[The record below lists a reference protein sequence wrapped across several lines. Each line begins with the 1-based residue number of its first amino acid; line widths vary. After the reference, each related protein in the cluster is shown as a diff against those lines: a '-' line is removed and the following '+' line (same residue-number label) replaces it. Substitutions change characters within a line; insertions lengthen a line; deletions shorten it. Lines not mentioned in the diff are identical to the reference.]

1 MPLSSAK
8 RAWIVIA
15 VVLLCLIGA
24 GLVYYFWQ
32 ARPLPPIVS
41 TVPGV
46 PTAGAP
52 PDILSQLPADAPV
65 VAYIDA
71 ANLRALQ
78 NSPLAAALG
87 LATPGPQADRDYANF
102 VRDTGFDYTRD
113 LDHAAIAFWP
123 SNFGTSPKD
132 INANRALVIADGRFD
147 QQRIWGYVDRG
158 PTVAGVVAPESPG
171 SVRVASGNPTISFEF
186 LSPTRMALASG
197 DRDDM
202 VQKLADIYLKHYGA
216 RDHAMQSS
224 IQRVAGAP
232 MFAVAR
238 TDRLPQSIYAPLH
251 NSPQLEQIAR
261 SVQAITLA
269 GQPDRNNLRITID
282 AECDALKNAV
292 QLAFLLETGKMAG
305 SMALSDPRTRR
316 QMTKEQFAFVEAL
329 INRATINHQNK
340 VVRIT
345 LEITPDMLAAAPAPP
360 SKPAVSL
367 TPTTPHAAAPAK
379 PAADYPHTS
388 Q

>member
-1 MPLSSAK
+1 VPLSSAK

-15 VVLLCLIGA
+15 IVLLCLIGA
-24 GLVYYFWQ
+24 AVAYYFWQ
-32 ARPLPPIVS
+32 SRPLPPIVS

-46 PTAGAP
+46 PIAGPA

-71 ANLRALQ
+71 ASLRKLQ

-87 LATPGPQADRDYANF
+87 LASPGPRADLDYANF

-113 LDHAAIAFWP
+113 LDHAAIAVWP
-123 SNFGTSPKD
+123 TSFGTPE
-132 INANRALVIADGRFD
+132 NALGENRVLAIADGRFD
-147 QQRIWGYVDRG
+147 QEKIKTYALRTGKEIPRG
-158 PTVAGVVAPESPG
+158 SQPVYEVP
-171 SVRVASGNPTISFEF
+171 GNPPVSLTF
-186 LSPTRMALASG
+186 LSPTRIALAG
-197 DRDDM
+197 GRNATDL
-202 VQKLADIYLKHYGA
+202 LARVNPNASSASSRGP
-216 RDHAMQSS
+216 AMQSR

-232 MFAVAR
+232 LFAVAHA
-238 TDRLPQSIYAPLH
+238 DHLPPSLYAPLH

-261 SVQAITLA
+261 SVQAATLA
-269 GQPDRNNLRITID
+269 GQPDRDNLRVTLD
-282 AECDALKNAV
+282 AECDSVKNAV

-316 QMTKEQFAFVEAL
+316 QMTKEQFVFIQAL
-329 INRATINHQNK
+329 ISRTTINHQNK
-340 VVRIT
+340 AVRIT

-360 SKPAVSL
+360 KPAA
-367 TPTTPHAAAPAK
+367 THAPATPHAAAPAK
-379 PAADYPHTS
+379 PAANYPHSS

>member
-8 RAWIVIA
+8 RALIVIA

-24 GLVYYFWQ
+24 VLAYYFWQ

-46 PTAGAP
+46 PIAGPP
-52 PDILSQLPADAPV
+52 PDILSQLPPDAPV

-71 ANLRALQ
+71 ANLRKLQ

-87 LATPGPQADRDYANF
+87 LASPGPQADRDYANF

-113 LDHAAIAFWP
+113 LDHAALAVWP
-123 SNFGTSPKD
+123 ASIGTPD
-132 INANRALVIADGRFD
+132 NVLGEDRVLAIADGRFD
-147 QQRIWGYVDRG
+147 QQKIKAYALRTGREIQGG
-158 PTVAGVVAPESPG
+158 PQPVYDVP
-171 SVRVASGNPTISFEF
+171 GNPPVSLTF
-186 LSPTRMALASG
+186 LLPTRIALASG
-197 DRDDM
+197 RNSTELLARVTTGPSSSTRRDP
-202 VQKLADIYLKHYGA
+202 
-216 RDHAMQSS
+216 AMQSR

-238 TDRLPQSIYAPLH
+238 ADRLPQSIYAPLH

-261 SVQAITLA
+261 SVQGITLA
-269 GQPDRNNLRITID
+269 GQPDRDNLRVTLD
-282 AECDALKNAV
+282 AECDSLKNAV

-305 SMALSDPRTRR
+305 SMALSDPRTRQ
-316 QMTKEQFAFVEAL
+316 QMTREQYVFLQAL
-329 INRATINHQNK
+329 INHAAINHQNK
-340 VVRIT
+340 IVRTT
-345 LEITPDMLAAAPAPP
+345 LEITPDMLTAAPPP
-360 SKPAVSL
+360 
-367 TPTTPHAAAPAK
+367 K
-379 PAADYPHTS
+379 PAASSHAPATPHTPASPPAAYPNSS

>member
-1 MPLSSAK
+1 VPTSSAK
-8 RAWIVIA
+8 RAWILIA
-15 VVLLCLIGA
+15 IGLLCLIGA
-24 GLVYYFWQ
+24 AVVYYYWQ

-46 PTAGAP
+46 PIAGPP

-71 ANLRALQ
+71 ANLRKLQ

-87 LATPGPQADRDYANF
+87 LASPGPQADRDYADF

-113 LDHAAIAFWP
+113 MDHAAVAVWPASIGTPDNVLGEDRVIA
-123 SNFGTSPKD
+123 
-132 INANRALVIADGRFD
+132 IADGRFD
-147 QQRIWGYVDRG
+147 QQKIKAYALRTGKEIGGG
-158 PTVAGVVAPESPG
+158 PQPVYDVP
-171 SVRVASGNPTISFEF
+171 GNPPVSLTF
-186 LSPTRMALASG
+186 LSPTRIALASG
-197 DRDDM
+197 HNSTELLARVTTGTSSSARRDP
-202 VQKLADIYLKHYGA
+202 
-216 RDHAMQSS
+216 AMQSR

-238 TDRLPQSIYAPLH
+238 ADRLPQSIYAPLH

-269 GQPDRNNLRITID
+269 GQPDRDNLKVTLD
-282 AECDALKNAV
+282 AECDSMKNAV

-305 SMALSDPRTRR
+305 SMALSDPGTRR
-316 QMTKEQFAFVEAL
+316 QMTKEQYVFLEAL
-329 INRATINHQNK
+329 INHAAINHQNK

-345 LEITPDMLAAAPAPP
+345 LEITPDMLAAAPPP
-360 SKPAVSL
+360 KPAASHA
-367 TPTTPHAAAPAK
+367 PTTPHTPAPPPSA
-379 PAADYPHTS
+379 YPHSS

>member
-15 VVLLCLIGA
+15 VALLCLVGA
-24 GLVYYFWQ
+24 GLAYYFWQ
-32 ARPLPPIVS
+32 SHPLPPIVS
-41 TVPGV
+41 SVSGV
-46 PTAGAP
+46 PTAGPP

-65 VAYIDA
+65 IAYVDA

-87 LATPGPQADRDYANF
+87 LAAPGPQADRDYANF

-113 LDHAAIAFWP
+113 LDHAAVAFWP
-123 SNFGTSPKD
+123 SNFGTSPKE

-147 QQRIWGYVDRG
+147 QQKIS
-158 PTVAGVVAPESPG
+158 T
-171 SVRVASGNPTISFEF
+171 ASARNGTATTASDVSSAVWVIPGNPTISYEF
-186 LSPTRMALASG
+186 LAPTRMALASG
-197 DRDDM
+197 DSDVLVR
-202 VQKLADIYLKHYGA
+202 KLADIDRKRYGT
-216 RDHAMQSS
+216 RDPAMQSR

-232 MFAVAR
+232 LFAVAR

-251 NSPQLEQIAR
+251 SSPQLEQIAR

-269 GQPDRNNLRITID
+269 GQPDRNNLKITID

-305 SMALSDPRTRR
+305 SMALSDPRTRS
-316 QMTKEQFAFVEAL
+316 QMTKEQFTFVEAL

-340 VVRIT
+340 IVRIT
-345 LEITPDMLAAAPAPP
+345 LEITPDMLAAAPVPPKAAASHAPT
-360 SKPAVSL
+360 S
-367 TPTTPHAAAPAK
+367 PHAAAPAK
-379 PAADYPHTS
+379 PGADYPHTS
-388 Q
+388 P

>member
-1 MPLSSAK
+1 VPLSSTK
-8 RAWIVIA
+8 RGLIVIA
-15 VVLLCLIGA
+15 VVLLCLISA
-24 GLVYYFWQ
+24 GVAYYFWQ

-46 PTAGAP
+46 PAAGPP

-87 LATPGPQADRDYANF
+87 LASPGPQADRDYANF

-113 LDHAAIAFWP
+113 LDHAALAAWP
-123 SNFGTSPKD
+123 ASFGTPD
-132 INANRALVIADGRFD
+132 NVLGEDRVLAIADGRFD
-147 QQRIWGYVDRG
+147 EQKIKTYALRMGKEIARG
-158 PTVAGVVAPESPG
+158 SQPVYEVPG
-171 SVRVASGNPTISFEF
+171 SPPVSLTF
-186 LSPTRMALASG
+186 LSPTRIALAG
-197 DRDDM
+197 GRNATEL
-202 VQKLADIYLKHYGA
+202 LARVAPGA
-216 RDHAMQSS
+216 SSASSRGPALQSR

-232 MFAVAR
+232 IFAVAR
-238 TDRLPQSIYAPLH
+238 TDRLPSSLYANLH

-305 SMALSDPRTRR
+305 SMALSDPRTRS
-316 QMTKEQFAFVEAL
+316 QLTKAQFAFVEAL
-329 INRATINHQNK
+329 LNRATINHQNK

-345 LEITPDMLAAAPAPP
+345 LEITPDMLSAAPAPP
-360 SKPAVSL
+360 KPAAPHA
-367 TPTTPHAAAPAK
+367 PTTPHAAAPAK